1 MGHLSKETET
11 MKKNLMEIV
20 ELKTIVIEI
29 KITCYG
35 VNSRFEMLEERIIEL
50 EVNRHHPI

>member
-20 ELKTIVIEI
+20 ELKTIVTEI

-35 VNSRFEMLEERIIEL
+35 VNSRVEMLEERIIEL